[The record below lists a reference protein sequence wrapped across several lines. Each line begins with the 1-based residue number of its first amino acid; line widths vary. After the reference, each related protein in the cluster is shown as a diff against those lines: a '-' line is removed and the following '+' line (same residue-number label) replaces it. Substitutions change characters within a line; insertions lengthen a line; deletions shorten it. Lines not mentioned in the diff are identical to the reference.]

1 MSTLRQKADVIRRDE
16 LERARRAELERP
28 AIRTCVLD
36 RFSRRMLDQVLAM
49 PVEQLKTATCRS
61 TAPSSDYL
69 RRLFALDRDGAL
81 ALAVRSRR
89 RGVTPL
95 RIGTRGC
102 ALALWQSRDVAGLL
116 ANNLPGMQI
125 ELVEISSL
133 GDRVTDVP
141 LSHVEG
147 TGFFT
152 ATIEHALVAGEVD
165 VAVHSYKDL
174 PVDSTPG
181 LVVAAVPQRGPVE
194 DVLCARDGRTLVT
207 LPAGAR
213 IGTCSARRTAQVRMM
228 RDDLEIVPLRGNVPT
243 RVARITDDLDAIVL
257 ARAGLVRLGL
267 DAAISEVFASER
279 MLPAPAQG
287 AMAIQCRAADRDLLL
302 RLSALNHEPTRRAVD
317 AERAMLHA
325 LGGGCSV
332 PVGALAPRRPGGHS
346 PDQRRLQPRRES
358 GGARQAGRR
367 RSDRGRPARR

>member
-1 MSTLRQKADVIRRDE
+1 MKV
-16 LERARRAELERP
+16 
-28 AIRTCVLD
+28 
-36 RFSRRMLDQVLAM
+36 
-49 PVEQLKTATCRS
+49 
-61 TAPSSDYL
+61 
-69 RRLFALDRDGAL
+69 
-81 ALAVRSRR
+81 
-89 RGVTPL
+89 L
-95 RIGTRGC
+95 RIGTRGS
-102 ALALWQSRDVAGLL
+102 ALAMWQSRHVAGLL
-116 ANNLPGMQI
+116 ARNLPGMRV

-152 ATIEHALVAGEVD
+152 AAIEQALIANQVD

-174 PVDSTPG
+174 PVESTPG

-194 DVLCARDGRTLVT
+194 DVLCGRNGATLNT
-207 LPAGAR
+207 LAPGAR
-213 IGTCSARRTAQVRMM
+213 VGTCSARRTAQVRMM

-243 RVARITDDLDAIVL
+243 RVARIDRDLDAIVL
-257 ARAGLVRLGL
+257 ARAGLVRLAL
-267 DAAISEVFASER
+267 DASISEVFGTDQ

-302 RLSALNHEPTRRAVD
+302 RLSVLNHEPTRRAVE

-332 PVGALAPRRPGGHS
+332 PVGALAQIDGDSIH
-346 PDQRRLQPRRES
+346 LTS
-358 GGARQAGRR
+358 GAFSLAANPPVRGNQVGTDPFEVGKRAADELVTRGAGAILAEFEKHVR
-367 RSDRGRPARR
+367 DVPAFVGDAQ

>member
-1 MSTLRQKADVIRRDE
+1 MKH
-16 LERARRAELERP
+16 
-28 AIRTCVLD
+28 
-36 RFSRRMLDQVLAM
+36 
-49 PVEQLKTATCRS
+49 
-61 TAPSSDYL
+61 
-69 RRLFALDRDGAL
+69 
-81 ALAVRSRR
+81 
-89 RGVTPL
+89 L
-95 RIGTRGC
+95 RIGTRGS
-102 ALALWQSRDVAGLL
+102 ALALWQSRHVAGLL
-116 ANNLPGMQI
+116 ARNLPGLEI

-152 ATIEHALVAGEVD
+152 ASIEQALLANDVD

-174 PVDSTPG
+174 PVESTPG

-194 DVLCARDGRTLVT
+194 DVLCARHGRTLAT
-207 LPAGAR
+207 LAPGAR

-228 RDDLEIVPLRGNVPT
+228 RNDLDVVALRGNVPT
-243 RVARITDDLDAIVL
+243 RVARLNDDLDAIVL
-257 ARAGLVRLGL
+257 ARAGLVRLTL
-267 DAAISEVFASER
+267 DAAISEIFTSEQ

-287 AMAIQCRAADRDLLL
+287 AMAIQCRAEDRDLIL

-332 PVGALAPRRPGGHS
+332 PVGALAYVDDAVIHLTSGAFSLAANPPVRTKQVGADPFEVGKRAADDLVSRGAGAILAEFHKAVQQS
-346 PDQRRLQPRRES
+346 PTF
-358 GGARQAGRR
+358 AGE
-367 RSDRGRPARR
+367 AQ